1 MTHICCRDCQ
11 LRFTPAAAAHLVA
24 CPECGEPPQTL
35 AGLEESIGFRL
46 FRLEDV
52 PHSLPEAI
60 AVSIPSPDPGGG
72 RS

>member
-1 MTHICCRDCQ
+1 MTHLCCRDCR
-11 LRFTPAAAAHLVA
+11 LRFTAAPAAHLVA
-24 CPECGEPPQTL
+24 CPECGEPPQRL
-35 AGLEESIGFRL
+35 AGLEESVGFRL

-60 AVSIPSPDPGGG
+60 AVSIPIPDPGQG

>member
-1 MTHICCRDCQ
+1 MTHVCCRHCR
-11 LRFTPAAAAHLVA
+11 LRFTPAAAAHLVS

-35 AGLEESIGFRL
+35 AGLEESLGFRL
-46 FRLEDV
+46 FRLADV

-60 AVSIPSPDPGGG
+60 AVSIRLPDPGGG